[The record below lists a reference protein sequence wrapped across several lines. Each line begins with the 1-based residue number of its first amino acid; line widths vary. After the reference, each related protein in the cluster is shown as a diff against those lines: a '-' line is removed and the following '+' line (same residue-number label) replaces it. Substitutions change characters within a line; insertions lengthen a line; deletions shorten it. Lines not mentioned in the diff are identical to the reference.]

1 MDELGLAPALAEEV
15 ARFNAHGSGPRITL
29 DLTEE
34 LPALPAAIEVAAYRI
49 AMEAVTNAVR
59 HSGAGTCSLSL
70 GINGG
75 LELEIVDDGVGLGS
89 GSSESG
95 VGITSMR
102 ERTSELGGAF
112 RVDSVRGGGTLVHVM
127 LPLDLA

>member
-1 MDELGLAPALAEEV
+1 MADIRRLVYALRPPALDELGLAPALAEAV
-15 ARFNAHGSGPRITL
+15 TRFSADSSGPRITF
-29 DLTEE
+29 DLPEE

-89 GSSESG
+89 SSSERGSG
-95 VGITSMR
+95 SR
-102 ERTSELGGAF
+102 R
-112 RVDSVRGGGTLVHVM
+112 
-127 LPLDLA
+127 